1 MALTITS
8 ISPNVVPSGGGHK
21 LTLTGTF
28 DLETPYLVSIG
39 FEAPGSLSGVVL
51 AYQPSGN
58 GETVLADNATT
69 MEVYSPALE
78 PEEGKLVTVYIE
90 EAAVPATNDSLDG
103 KLSVVPPDFKTLS
116 FQMRTLFPPKY
127 RLGPRD
133 FTSMSRVNEVKNLI
147 LYSEDFGTNWSLT
160 NITITGGMT
169 DPFGGSNATTMN
181 EVGSNIIHVISQGFG
196 PEILYKTE
204 LDQTLAVSCYV
215 SPGAGARDWC
225 YVVVSFGTV
234 NPGAQFWVN
243 VVTGSVGTI
252 TVGDFPYLVYTRSV
266 GNGWYRITMVARAP
280 ALVTEDLLV
289 GLGVSDK
296 DGDSTYIGTVADALR
311 FTAFQIDEWSVER
324 KYLPTT
330 NTPVT

>member
-8 ISPNVVPSGGGHK
+8 ISPNVVPSDGGYK

-39 FEAPGSLSGVVL
+39 FQAIGSSSEVVP

-58 GETVLADNATT
+58 GETVLANTATT
-69 MEVYSPALE
+69 MEVYSPVLE
-78 PEEGKLVTVYIE
+78 LEEGKITSVYIE
-90 EAAVPATNDSLDG
+90 EAASPATNASLDS

-133 FTSMSRVNEVKNLI
+133 LTSMSRVNEPKNLI
-147 LYSEDFGTNWSLT
+147 LYSEDFSTNWSLV
-160 NITITGGMT
+160 NITITGGKP
-169 DPFGGSNATTMN
+169 DPFGGSNATAMN
-181 EVGSNIIHVISQGFG
+181 EVGSNVFHVISQGFG
-196 PEILYKTE
+196 PETLYETE

-215 SPGAGARDWC
+215 SPGTGARDWC
-225 YVVVSFGTV
+225 FVVVSFGAA
-234 NPGAQFWVN
+234 NPGAEFWVN

-252 TVGDFPYLVYTRSV
+252 VVGDFPYLVFTRSV
-266 GNGWYRITMVARAP
+266 GNGWYRITMVARSP
-280 ALVTEDLLV
+280 SQTTEGLLV
-289 GLGVSDK
+289 GLGVSAE

-330 NTPVT
+330 DTPVT